1 MTEITVYILDREENS
16 IVLANE
22 WGLVI
27 DPLKLL
33 IDPPGKFAYQ
43 EHYGLNKPIERCDVI
58 EGYKRDDKRVV
69 DNSGYPSVVETPN
82 IQWVSSKPE
91 IEKGD
96 FARTVDFIVSNYKR
110 WIQLMT
116 KSKDSPNPADYSTHT
131 LAQTLV
137 RPEPQRLYEVIDKY
151 TLTYEQCTI
160 VLDDYYFG
168 MEDYQE
174 AKEAHNADPENI
186 EEPTIPSLEDLLS
199 EFRETI
205 DE

>member
-1 MTEITVYILDREENS
+1 MTDITVYILDREENS

-43 EHYGLNKPIERCDVI
+43 EHYGPTNPIERCDVI
-58 EGYKRDDKRVV
+58 EEYKRDNERVV
-69 DNSGYPSVVETPN
+69 EHSGHPSIVDTPN

-96 FARTVDFIVSNYKR
+96 FARTVDFIFSNYKR

-116 KSKDSPNPADYSTHT
+116 ESRETPNPADCSIPT
-131 LAQTLV
+131 QTLV
-137 RPEPQRLYEVIDKY
+137 GPEPQRLYEVIDKY
-151 TLTYEQCTI
+151 TLTYEQCTT
-160 VLDDYYFG
+160 VLSDYYFD

-174 AKEAHNADPENI
+174 AREAHEKDLENT
-186 EEPTIPSLEDLLS
+186 EEPTLPSLEDLLS